1 MCGRF
6 VRSSSA
12 DELARVFGVDNPGLD
27 FKPSFNIAPTQ
38 TILIINNDGNKQL
51 GSCRWGLIPPWSK
64 DPSIGS
70 GMINARAE
78 TVDRKPSFKTPFKKY
93 RCLIIAD
100 GFFEWEKEKT
110 KKRPVYIRLRSHEPF
125 GMAGLYSAWKS
136 PSGEK
141 TCTCTI
147 ITTEAN
153 EILKP
158 IHERMPVIVP
168 REEEDFWLDPGN
180 QDFER
185 LKKML
190 KPYRGSEM
198 EFHEVSTKVNSP
210 SNDFADIISPVN

>member
-6 VRSSSA
+6 VRSSSV
-12 DELARVFGVDNPGLD
+12 DDLARVFGVDNPGLD
-27 FKPSFNIAPTQ
+27 IKPSFNIAPTQ
-38 TILIINNDGNKQL
+38 TILIINNDGIKQL
-51 GSCRWGLIPPWSK
+51 GSCCWGLIPPWSK

-70 GMINARAE
+70 GMINARGE
-78 TVDRKPSFKTPFKKY
+78 TIDWKPSFRSAFKKH
-93 RCLIIAD
+93 RCLVIAD
-100 GFFEWEKEKT
+100 GFFEWDKEKK

-125 GMAGLYSAWKS
+125 GLAGLYSAWKS

-153 EILKP
+153 EFLKP
-158 IHERMPVIVP
+158 IHERMPVIVS

-180 QDFER
+180 QDFKR

-190 KPYRGSEM
+190 KPYRGSDM
-198 EFHEVSTKVNSP
+198 EFYEVSTKVNSP
-210 SNDFADIISPVN
+210 SNNFADIISPVH